1 MSGRG
6 VERILDL
13 IEWFAAN
20 PAPASLAHVAGV
32 LGLPKSSTLG
42 MLRSLVERGYVQRL
56 ETGSYVL
63 VRLPGDVSGGRRTW
77 GAILALATPHLEA
90 AVEATEE
97 SGFVAVMENGQ
108 IRYLN
113 KILPA
118 REIRYDRD
126 ISRTRP
132 AHRVASGIVLLAAQS
147 DTSLDAYC
155 TEAGLTDAEVAD
167 LRRIVGLARNDGFC
181 LNLKGVVEGAAGVAA
196 PILDARGEAI
206 AAINISGPQARIAQ
220 HSDRATQAVLET
232 ARAVTEDI
240 RRRASRQT

>member
-13 IEWFAAN
+13 IEWFAAH
-20 PAPASLAHVAGV
+20 PAPAALAHVSKA
-32 LGLPKSSTLG
+32 LDLPKSSALM
-42 MLRSLVERGYVQRL
+42 MLRSLVDRGYVQRL
-56 ETGSYVL
+56 ENGNYVL
-63 VRLPGDVSGGRRTW
+63 VRLPGDVSGSRKPW

-90 AVEATEE
+90 AVAATEE
-97 SGFVAVMENGQ
+97 SGFVAVLEGGQ

-132 AHRVASGIVLLAAQS
+132 AHRVASGIVLLAAES
-147 DTSLDAYC
+147 ESALDAYC
-155 TEAGLTDAEVAD
+155 LDAALSDAEAAEV
-167 LRRIVGLARNDGFC
+167 RRVVGLARRDGFC

-196 PILDARGEAI
+196 AILDAQGRAV
-206 AAINISGPQARIAQ
+206 AAINISGPQARIAE

-232 ARAVTEDI
+232 ARAVSEDI
-240 RRRASRQT
+240 GRRASRTM